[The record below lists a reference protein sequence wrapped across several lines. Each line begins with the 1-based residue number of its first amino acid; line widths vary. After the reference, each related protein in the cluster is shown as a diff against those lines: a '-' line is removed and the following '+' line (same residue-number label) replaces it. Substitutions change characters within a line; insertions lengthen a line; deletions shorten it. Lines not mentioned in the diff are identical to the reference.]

1 MEETTTS
8 ILQVTRGVS
17 NNEARFQFEGRMVRK
32 KRAAAK
38 SRKIISKKPRKK
50 PEEVAQ
56 MRTVAHDLS
65 NALEAIMQAS
75 YLLGQSNLQENPK
88 RWAQLID
95 SSSQEAA
102 RLNRELRRLLR
113 SLSED

>member
-1 MEETTTS
+1 MARKKTTT
-8 ILQVTRGVS
+8 
-17 NNEARFQFEGRMVRK
+17 
-32 KRAAAK
+32 AK
-38 SRKIISKKPRKK
+38 SKKTSSKKPRKK
-50 PEEVAQ
+50 SEDVTQ

-65 NALEAIMQAS
+65 NALEAILQAS
-75 YLLGQSNLQENPK
+75 YLLGQSNLQDNPK

-113 SLSED
+113 ALSEE